1 MARVNRCPQLTR
13 LSLLYFP
20 SIITL
25 EDVLEAVLQEQIYDE
40 TDVSGKNKRRD
51 TIEIVSQGE
60 GDYHLMPIT

>member
-1 MARVNRCPQLTR
+1 

-51 TIEIVSQGE
+51 TLEMVSQGE
-60 GDYHLMPIT
+60 DDYHLMPIT